1 VSSLI
6 SIATFI
12 RLEGIGRF
20 QNAVMDGIKHSH
32 SWDSGLKDY
41 LYLPFLYQGATVT
54 KNGDNL
60 QSALVL
66 ANNKLAVTYAVD
78 AVESRVTV
86 QVSTCL
92 MTNESWVVKKVLS
105 RETWLAIGMSY
116 DSESIEVTLSSAVDA
131 VGASVPNLVLTSEM
145 VGALPTTGQISNR

>member
-1 VSSLI
+1 MSSLI

-20 QNAVMDGIKHSH
+20 QNAVMGGIKHNH
-32 SWDSGLKDY
+32 AWDKAAKDY

-60 QSALVL
+60 ESALVL
-66 ANNKLAVTYAVD
+66 ANNKIAVTYAVD

-86 QVSTCL
+86 RVATCL
-92 MTNESWVVKKVLS
+92 MDNESWAVQKVLS
-105 RETWLAIGMSY
+105 TESWLAVGLSY
-116 DSESIEVTLSSAVDA
+116 DSEAVEVTLSSAVDA
-131 VGASVPNLVLTSEM
+131 VGATVPNLVLTSEM
-145 VGALPTTGQISNR
+145 VGALPTTGQIANR